1 MSPQMCSWMKRAS
14 RCLSFVLF
22 VAAASVAVPS
32 VRAAGVWSD
41 CVPVLTGSFANR
53 IHVKCAASVAGGIRW
68 FAVDTTKADF
78 ASRFMSLVNTALVSG
93 KTLSVYYDPAD
104 TSGTAFGCDAA
115 DCRKVIGINM
125 R

>member
-1 MSPQMCSWMKRAS
+1 MNRAS

-22 VAAASVAVPS
+22 AAALATAVPS
-32 VRAAGVWSD
+32 ARAAGVWSD

-53 IHVKCAASVAGGIRW
+53 IHVKCAASVGGGIRW
-68 FAVDTTKADF
+68 FAADTTKADF
-78 ASRFMSLVNTALVSG
+78 ANRFMSLVNTALVSG

-104 TSGTAFGCDAA
+104 TSGTAFGCEAA
-115 DCRKVIGINM
+115 DCRRVIGINM